1 MEHIERAM
9 LEAKKHDC
17 TVTRVRFPS
26 PAPWIINDLR
36 SSASKVQ
43 VNCPLKRLVPMRQV
57 SLLNLVSGP
66 IYGSLARVVSQFKK
80 MSGTAPATRSN
91 GNGPTGWPAA
101 DSCRPVHLL
110 KSDGTSGLL
119 SDPQQHALP
128 FVKDRLAIRPAS
140 GSEFC
145 HD

>member
-9 LEAKKHDC
+9 LAAKKHDC

-66 IYGSLARVVSQFKK
+66 IYGSF
-80 MSGTAPATRSN
+80 GTR
-91 GNGPTGWPAA
+91 GE
-101 DSCRPVHLL
+101 PVQEDERDRAGDAI
-110 KSDGTSGLL
+110 KWKW
-119 SDPQQHALP
+119 A
-128 FVKDRLAIRPAS
+128 DRLAGR
-140 GSEFC
+140 
-145 HD
+145 